1 MEMYIKDIWW
11 KLRTW
16 VSREQSFLIMLYLAF
31 TVYLERTETE
41 RGREETEKQT
51 DFGSRWGHTVPVLTG
66 GKQKT

>member
-31 TVYLERTETE
+31 AVYLEQTETE
-41 RGREETEKQT
+41 RGREETELRP
-51 DFGSRWGHTVPVLTG
+51 DPAVGWSHGPVLAG

>member
-41 RGREETEKQT
+41 RGPGGDGKADRFRQQM
-51 DFGSRWGHTVPVLTG
+51 GHTVPF
-66 GKQKT
+66 